1 MLQFTF
7 FTAWGKNCVWKW
19 IIIRKLWISIEI
31 MKNTARIKI
40 VKSKPNCKYTQG
52 TARIKK
58 SNLNFDE
65 KNNRIDWLTRK
76 NNRLLYRKILVLSS
90 FFQELSERACCI
102 FNRFFFLFFHFFHVS
117 LLADIFL
124 RELTFE
130 KEKKKWRTNNKVFLK
145 IRFF

>member
-1 MLQFTF
+1 LLQFTF

-19 IIIRKLWISIEI
+19 IIIRKLWISIGI

-102 FNRFFFLFFHFFHVS
+102 FNRFFFSLFPRFSFGWHLPQRIDF
-117 LLADIFL
+117 
-124 RELTFE
+124 RKR
-130 KEKKKWRTNNKVFLK
+130 KEKMEDQQQSLSQN
-145 IRFF
+145 